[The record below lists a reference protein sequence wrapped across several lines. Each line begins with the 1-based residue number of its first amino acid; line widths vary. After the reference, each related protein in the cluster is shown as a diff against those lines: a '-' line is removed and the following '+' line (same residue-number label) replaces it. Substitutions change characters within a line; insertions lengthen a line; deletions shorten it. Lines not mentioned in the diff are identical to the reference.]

1 MPETPTQDYVRG
13 VFRGARIPE
22 RDATTRMSG
31 DLKWNK
37 IFGAGLGTAF
47 VILVVQQVS
56 GAIYH
61 SEPPEKMGYFV
72 DAPEEA
78 AGEAAEL
85 PPDWGTV
92 LPAADLAAGEAAFAR
107 CQACHNVAQGGA
119 DGIGPNLFGVVGG
132 PVMHRA
138 GFAYSDAM
146 QAHKAEAPTWGY
158 DELNQFITAP
168 ARYVP
173 GTKMSFAG
181 IRDTQTRINLIAWLR
196 SQGSGGFAIPAP
208 DPARQPG
215 AAAPAEGEAPVAP
228 GADEAAA
235 DSGGQAGGAPDTG
248 VAGQSDTQA
257 TPAAPPAATSPAPP
271 NH

>member
-1 MPETPTQDYVRG
+1 
-13 VFRGARIPE
+13 
-22 RDATTRMSG
+22 MSG

-107 CQACHNVAQGGA
+107 CQACHDAHQGGA
-119 DGIGPNLFGVVGG
+119 DKIGPNLFGVVGG

-138 GFAYSDAM
+138 GFAYSAAM
-146 QAHKAEAPTWGY
+146 SAHKAEAPTWGY
-158 DELNQFITAP
+158 DELDHFITAP
-168 ARYVP
+168 GRYVP

-196 SQGSGGFAIPAP
+196 SQGSGGYAIPAP

-215 AAAPAEGEAPVAP
+215 AAPAEGATETPDGAAVEAGTPTSGIGPQVPVE
-228 GADEAAA
+228 GA
-235 DSGGQAGGAPDTG
+235 
-248 VAGQSDTQA
+248 AGQPTIQQTMPAQPDSDTTQTNNTA
-257 TPAAPPAATSPAPP
+257 R
-271 NH
+271 